1 MSLTCKMLQ
10 TMSNWKWIT
19 NKELAAN
26 FWWRFGWRIFNL
38 KKYWV
43 KFEKKKWEWYIEH
56 WRILEIPEN
65 VHYKNRTK
73 IKVITLSVL
82 DRIYNFITN

>member
-10 TMSNWKWIT
+10 TMSNWEWYS
-19 NKELAAN
+19 NKELANN

-43 KFEKKKWEWYIEH
+43 EFEKKQWEWYIEY
-56 WRILEIPEN
+56 WRVISISENIKYKDRNSLKIIKLDLLE
-65 VHYKNRTK
+65 
-73 IKVITLSVL
+73 
-82 DRIYNFITN
+82 RIYNFITK